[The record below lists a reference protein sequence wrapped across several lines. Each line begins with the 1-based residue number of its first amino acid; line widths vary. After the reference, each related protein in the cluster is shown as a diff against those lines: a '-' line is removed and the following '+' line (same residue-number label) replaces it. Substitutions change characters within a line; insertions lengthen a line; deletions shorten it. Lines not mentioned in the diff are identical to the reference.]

1 MENESSNKGK
11 EPTLIINMD
20 INRTIIFQDK
30 AKGSSIE
37 SSIKLS
43 ITKEIWGTIDKKAN
57 KWILYDDKISIEKP
71 NNNPELIKYLDYI
84 KKIKKT
90 KTKEENS

>member
-1 MENESSNKGK
+1 MKNEYQKK
-11 EPTLIINMD
+11 EETPILIINMD
-20 INRTIIFQDK
+20 INRTIIIQDK
-30 AKGSSIE
+30 VKGSSIE

-43 ITKEIWGTIDKKAN
+43 ITQEIWGTIDKKEN